1 MIAESPSDSGL
12 RLRRAELLRL
22 HGELDAAE
30 TDYQTA
36 RRLRPGLAA
45 ADLGLAEVRLAKGRD
60 TEALEFLNRF
70 LKECPRHAE
79 GRLIRAGILE
89 RQGSWILA
97 TEDLAA
103 AVESSTEPHYAAALS
118 KLLLRHDQVAAA
130 IGCLD
135 GASLARG
142 GVPVLEQRALD
153 IEEQNGRPG
162 DAMKRLDRFIAR
174 EPRPD
179 IWLVRKARLLQSNG
193 MSAEACRA
201 LRLAAVAFQS
211 VPAEK
216 QDLDINRKIRAEI
229 EAGLA
234 SAVEG
239 AR

>member
-1 MIAESPSDSGL
+1 M
-12 RLRRAELLRL
+12 
-22 HGELDAAE
+22 GE
-30 TDYQTA
+30 
-36 RRLRPGLAA
+36 
-45 ADLGLAEVRLAKGRD
+45 
-60 TEALEFLNRF
+60 
-70 LKECPRHAE
+70 
-79 GRLIRAGILE
+79 
-89 RQGSWILA
+89 
-97 TEDLAA
+97 
-103 AVESSTEPHYAAALS
+103 
-118 KLLLRHDQVAAA
+118 
-130 IGCLD
+130 
-135 GASLARG
+135 
-142 GVPVLEQRALD
+142 
-153 IEEQNGRPG
+153 PG
-162 DAMKRLDRFIAR
+162 DAMMRLDRFIAR